1 MALLGI
7 WQTGGRK
14 VPAVLMGDL
23 GDVADV
29 NEADIE
35 DDANDDG
42 GIVVTRL

>member
-1 MALLGI
+1 M
-7 WQTGGRK
+7 
-14 VPAVLMGDL
+14 PAVLMGDL